1 MEVHE
6 ALAARHSVRGFLS
19 KPVPRPVL
27 NELLARAQLAP
38 SWCNIQPWRV
48 WLTSGVVTAGL
59 VEALLAA
66 SKAGIPSPDLAFPG
80 LYPEPYDRH
89 RKECGKALYEAMGI
103 ARGDSKGRYDAWM
116 RNLQAFGAPH
126 VMIVAMDRRFAT
138 YAALDIGCWLQSLW
152 LAATELGLG
161 MCAQAS
167 LGAFPAAVRTVLPV
181 PSELAILFGVSIGYE
196 DPSVPA
202 NACRTTRA
210 PVDDN
215 VTFVG

>member
-1 MEVHE
+1 MHVHE
-6 ALAARHSVRGFLS
+6 ALAARHSVRGFQER
-19 KPVPRPVL
+19 PVPREVL
-27 NELLARAQLAP
+27 RELLSHAQLAP

-48 WLTSGVVTAGL
+48 WLTSGDVTGRL

-66 SKAGIPSPDLAFPG
+66 SKSGAPHPDLAFPG
-80 LYPEPYDRH
+80 AYPEPYDRH

-103 ARGDSKGRYDAWM
+103 ARGDMQGRLDAWL
-116 RNLQAFGAPH
+116 RNLRAFDAPH

-152 LAATELGLG
+152 LRATEMGLG

-167 LGAFPAAVRTVLPV
+167 LGAFPDAVRTVLPI
-181 PSELAILFGVSIGYE
+181 PSELAILFGVSLGYADE
-196 DPSVPA
+196 SVAA

-210 PVDDN
+210 PIDHN
-215 VTFVG
+215 VTFVE

>member
-1 MEVHE
+1 M
-6 ALAARHSVRGFLS
+6 RGFLQ
-19 KPVPRPVL
+19 KPVPREL
-27 NELLARAQLAP
+27 LGQLLARAQQSP

-59 VEALLAA
+59 VEALVAA
-66 SKAGIPSPDLAFPG
+66 SKTGGPSPDLEFPG
-80 LYPEPYDRH
+80 VYPEPYDKH
-89 RKECGKALYEAMGI
+89 RRECGRSLYEAMGV
-103 ARGDSKGRYDAWM
+103 ARGDTQGRFDAWM

-126 VMIVAMDRRFAT
+126 VLIVAMDRRFAT

-181 PSELAILFGVSIGYE
+181 PDELAILFGVSLGYE
-196 DPSVPA
+196 DTSVAA
-202 NACRTTRA
+202 NRCRTSRA
-210 PVDDN
+210 AVSDN

>member
-1 MEVHE
+1 MLVHE
-6 ALAARHSVRGFLS
+6 ALAERHSVRGFS
-19 KPVPRPVL
+19 REPVPRDVL
-27 NELLARAQLAP
+27 QQLLARAQQAP

-48 WLTSGVVTAGL
+48 WLTSGDVTSRL
-59 VEALLAA
+59 VAALVAA
-66 SKAGIPSPDLAFPG
+66 SKSGAPSPDLAFPG
-80 LYPEPYDRH
+80 VYPEPYDRH

-103 ARGDSKGRYDAWM
+103 ARGDTQGRYDAWM

-152 LAATELGLG
+152 LAATEMGLG

-167 LGAFPAAVRTVLPV
+167 LGAFPAAVRAVLPV
-181 PSELAILFGVSIGYE
+181 PNELAILFGVSLGYE
-196 DPSVPA
+196 DASVAA
-202 NACRTTRA
+202 NRCRTTRA
-210 PVDDN
+210 PVEDN